1 MIVIG
6 GSASS
11 NLAKDL
17 ALHLNAEYVQA
28 VNKTFPDGEIYARIE
43 REALRGEVVIV
54 QNSYPN
60 DKLVELLLLQDAAI
74 GLGAEK
80 VTCVIPY
87 FGYARQDE
95 RFNRGEPLSAKV
107 MVEHIQMRADKV
119 ILVDIH
125 NPAIMD
131 WFTKAK
137 VRDVHA
143 APCVGDFFKEYGVDL
158 VLAPDEGALKRAGWT
173 AEKLGVDWDYLVK
186 TRLSGTHVH
195 MTPKNIDAK
204 DRKVLIVDDII
215 STGGTIVAATEELK
229 RLGART
235 VMAACTHGLF
245 VGNALDN
252 LKKHVDKLACANT
265 LESEVS
271 QISVAPEVAKAILE

>member
-6 GSASS
+6 GSAST

-17 ALHLNAEYVQA
+17 AKEMNAEYVQA
-28 VNKTFPDGEIYARIE
+28 ITKTFPDGETYARID

-60 DKLVELLLLQDAAI
+60 DKLVELLLLQDAAL

-107 MVEHIQMRADKV
+107 MVDLIQMKADKV

-143 APCVGDFFKEYGVDL
+143 APCVGDFFKEFGVDL

-173 AEKLGVDWDYLVK
+173 AERLGVDWDYLVK

-229 RLGART
+229 RLGARS

-245 VGNALDN
+245 VGNAMDN
-252 LKKHVDKLACANT
+252 LKKYVDKLACANT
-265 LESEVS
+265 LESEVA
-271 QISVAPEVAKAILE
+271 QISVAPEVAKAISD